1 MQGEF
6 DDLRYMI
13 VLASE
18 VDQVDFSQVFET
30 SPDTLRVSV
39 NGKLTFFKWESKT
52 PSSVE
57 KLSYK
62 EGPYTH
68 TEILKILNKIYP
80 TTPIPLIHRI
90 KF

>member
-1 MQGEF
+1 MLKNF
-6 DDLRYMI
+6 DDLKYMI
-13 VLASE
+13 VLVSE

-68 TEILKILNKIYP
+68 TEILKILNSP
-80 TTPIPLIHRI
+80 EWVSNPDL
-90 KF
+90 